1 MTVTHS
7 NLPRDANYISRLKGA
22 VYEQYGIFAPDMIPA
37 ARGYYG
43 ETWRVSG
50 DGGEYFL
57 KPDYLPFH
65 RERFRGGLS
74 VV

>member
-1 MTVTHS
+1 MTHS

-43 ETWRVSG
+43 ETRRVSG

-65 RERFRGGLS
+65 R
-74 VV
+74 